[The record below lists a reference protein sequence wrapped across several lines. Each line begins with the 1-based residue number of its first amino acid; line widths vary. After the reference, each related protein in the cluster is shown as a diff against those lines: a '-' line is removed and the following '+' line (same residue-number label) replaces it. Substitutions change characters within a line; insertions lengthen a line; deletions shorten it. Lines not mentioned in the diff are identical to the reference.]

1 MTEKQKYLL
10 KLFREV
16 DEICREHNLRYVL
29 AGGSLIGALRH
40 EGFVPW
46 DDDVDLY
53 MPRSDWEKF
62 IEICK
67 TELPPDRE
75 IQCSEVDRNYTNSF
89 PRYASTN
96 TCAIHKSQIIG
107 KDCGGEIIDILTL
120 DPVPADDKEYEK
132 YRTHMMIYSDLINI
146 SVGYSDRWEIPA
158 SMYLKYLLS
167 YIFLGKKRTLAKL
180 EKIMFSY
187 KEEECDRYAMRWGG
201 CPFLF
206 DKDMMFPVKYMDF
219 EGEKVMIPHRT
230 SDYLIWHY
238 GDEWSYIPPHGE
250 RESHESVD
258 VPGASYQEVRDE
270 YMPRI
275 DKKRIR
281 RQMLFRKFYCLL
293 MAKGDHKQDD
303 RRRRIKAGVV
313 ARDVSARL
321 MRSEKTAETL
331 LKERRYDVLGEIF
344 VGVLPCT
351 AQHGVYR
358 A

>member
-53 MPRSDWEKF
+53 MPRPDWEKF

-167 YIFLGKKRTLAKL
+167 YIFLGKKEHWQSLRR
-180 EKIMFSY
+180 S
-187 KEEECDRYAMRWGG
+187 C
-201 CPFLF
+201 
-206 DKDMMFPVKYMDF
+206 
-219 EGEKVMIPHRT
+219 
-230 SDYLIWHY
+230 SLI
-238 GDEWSYIPPHGE
+238 
-250 RESHESVD
+250 
-258 VPGASYQEVRDE
+258 
-270 YMPRI
+270 
-275 DKKRIR
+275 KKRNVTVMPCAGAAAHFFLIR
-281 RQMLFRKFYCLL
+281 
-293 MAKGDHKQDD
+293 
-303 RRRRIKAGVV
+303 I
-313 ARDVSARL
+313 
-321 MRSEKTAETL
+321 
-331 LKERRYDVLGEIF
+331 
-344 VGVLPCT
+344 
-351 AQHGVYR
+351 
-358 A
+358 

>member
-53 MPRSDWEKF
+53 MPRPDWEKF

-146 SVGYSDRWEIPA
+146 SVGYSDRWEIP
-158 SMYLKYLLS
+158 
-167 YIFLGKKRTLAKL
+167 
-180 EKIMFSY
+180 
-187 KEEECDRYAMRWGG
+187 
-201 CPFLF
+201 
-206 DKDMMFPVKYMDF
+206 
-219 EGEKVMIPHRT
+219 
-230 SDYLIWHY
+230 
-238 GDEWSYIPPHGE
+238 
-250 RESHESVD
+250 
-258 VPGASYQEVRDE
+258 
-270 YMPRI
+270 
-275 DKKRIR
+275 
-281 RQMLFRKFYCLL
+281 
-293 MAKGDHKQDD
+293 
-303 RRRRIKAGVV
+303 
-313 ARDVSARL
+313 
-321 MRSEKTAETL
+321 RSE
-331 LKERRYDVLGEIF
+331 ERR
-344 VGVLPCT
+344 VGKECRSRWSPY
-351 AQHGVYR
+351 H
-358 A
+358 

>member
-53 MPRSDWEKF
+53 MPRPDWEKF

-132 YRTHMMIYSDLINI
+132 YRTHMMVKKEHWQSLRRSCSLI
-146 SVGYSDRWEIPA
+146 
-158 SMYLKYLLS
+158 
-167 YIFLGKKRTLAKL
+167 KKRNVTVMPCVGAAAH
-180 EKIMFSY
+180 F
-187 KEEECDRYAMRWGG
+187 
-201 CPFLF
+201 FL
-206 DKDMMFPVKYMDF
+206 
-219 EGEKVMIPHRT
+219 I
-230 SDYLIWHY
+230 
-238 GDEWSYIPPHGE
+238 
-250 RESHESVD
+250 
-258 VPGASYQEVRDE
+258 
-270 YMPRI
+270 RI
-275 DKKRIR
+275 
-281 RQMLFRKFYCLL
+281 
-293 MAKGDHKQDD
+293 
-303 RRRRIKAGVV
+303 
-313 ARDVSARL
+313 
-321 MRSEKTAETL
+321 
-331 LKERRYDVLGEIF
+331 
-344 VGVLPCT
+344 
-351 AQHGVYR
+351 
-358 A
+358 

>member
-53 MPRSDWEKF
+53 MPRPDWEKF

-120 DPVPADDKEYEK
+120 DPIPADDKEYEK

-167 YIFLGKKRTLAKL
+167 YIIHLYRWIEFFQVYGHIIELCMIDAIFCEIFFFQIRKFECFIHLCIIVFDGQLNIITTFFILFPRKSHSVYTSFKHVSIQRPTL
-180 EKIMFSY
+180 
-187 KEEECDRYAMRWGG
+187 
-201 CPFLF
+201 CPFSIEVCGCCRIVCVFALSVF
-206 DKDMMFPVKYMDF
+206 VFPTF
-219 EGEKVMIPHRT
+219 EV
-230 SDYLIWHY
+230 
-238 GDEWSYIPPHGE
+238 
-250 RESHESVD
+250 
-258 VPGASYQEVRDE
+258 VRDSLA
-270 YMPRI
+270 PSWH
-275 DKKRIR
+275 
-281 RQMLFRKFYCLL
+281 F
-293 MAKGDHKQDD
+293 
-303 RRRRIKAGVV
+303 
-313 ARDVSARL
+313 
-321 MRSEKTAETL
+321 L
-331 LKERRYDVLGEIF
+331 LKVWSKYAIYSHPYHLGLNIDTE
-344 VGVLPCT
+344 
-351 AQHGVYR
+351 
-358 A
+358 